1 MPQRFDP
8 RGRANRALLV
18 GVPEYQEI
26 QPRDLRA
33 VNHNLVRLSEVLRTG
48 KLFEPD
54 EITVCRP
61 EGVDDFTRA
70 LNEAVQSAEGL
81 LLFYFAGHGAVP
93 AAADELWLQMR
104 NARVVAGS
112 AAVFQGSQS
121 WSQILGTL
129 VSSRA
134 EQIVVILDCCHAG
147 NAALVWEAGREKQ
160 RVSQLMSV
168 QANNLI
174 NSGPGTRPTPFTEQL
189 LRILK
194 GGVTGQGGDVGFHA
208 LSEELRSYMT
218 KHFKTERPE
227 PWEPQSR
234 PATSGVDVLLATD
247 LPPPVSKDLPPSW
260 WRRRPPVTVGAAV
273 VVVALLGCGA
283 YVLPRLDPPV
293 RCAPPLELRLLT
305 DPDIETTVRKA
316 ATAYMASDA
325 NRTDDGCRR
334 SGITTYSAGAADVVA
349 AFRDDTEAWQQPAT
363 GDINPQRDIGS
374 QPDIWIPAAS
384 ADVERA
390 NSGTRPAFASLGD
403 FQPLASSP
411 IVLAVPES
419 FAHDPSRL
427 KGQKLAGL
435 LAGLRTEYPRAQ
447 VRRADPEFTE
457 AALLATSGLY
467 ATAASGRDAEK
478 TVAQSGPPAPTARDL
493 LCDLA
498 EVDEVDDRTAV
509 LVPEHLFTTGV
520 GCESW
525 SRAVRVAQYPDDVP
539 GLDLTYVRVTWKNA
553 QRDRDARNEAA
564 EGFREWLGGKDGA
577 EVFRADGFREPAG
590 GGGTAD
596 TAGWAVQTV
605 NGTLT
610 DPGPLAGAASGDTMN
625 EALRTYRSANGP
637 GSVLFL
643 LDSSG
648 SMGDKWHGPS
658 GAPGILKQSLRGL
671 GDEDTYGVWSV
682 GEKEGVSHTTL
693 VGFGSHRNADAES
706 TIDKRAEV
714 EAVEADPYHALN
726 DAWSFMAKHK
736 TDDQHPRLIVY
747 LTDDEER
754 DKLTEGGRLARL
766 LKSARERDVPIVVVS
781 VQQGTC
787 DAGKPNERI
796 AVASGG
802 RCLDANRSD
811 LVPALQDEVARTGS
825 GDQR

>member
-33 VNHNLVRLSEVLRTG
+33 VSHNLAQLSEVLRTG
-48 KLFEPD
+48 KVFEPA

-70 LNEAVQSAEGL
+70 LNDAVQSAEGL

-129 VSSRA
+129 VSSPA

-147 NAALVWEAGREKQ
+147 NAALVWEARREKQ

-194 GGVTGQGGDVGFHA
+194 GGVAGQGGDVGFHA
-208 LSEELRSYMT
+208 LSEELRAYMT

-247 LPPPVSKDLPPSW
+247 LPPVDEDRPQQPW
-260 WRRRPPVTVGAAV
+260 WRRGRAAAVAAAAV
-273 VVVALLGCGA
+273 VVLLAGGIC
-283 YVLPRLDPPV
+283 VLPGLGSPV

-325 NRTDDGCRR
+325 NRTGDGCRR

-349 AFRDDTEAWQQPAT
+349 AFRDDTGAWQQPAT
-363 GDINPQRDIGS
+363 GDINPQRDIGA
-374 QPDIWIPAAS
+374 QPDIWIPAVS

-390 NSGTRPAFASLGD
+390 SSGAGPAYASMSDL
-403 FQPLASSP
+403 QPLASSP
-411 IVLAVPES
+411 IVLAVPKGFTQVLS
-419 FAHDPSRL
+419 QRD
-427 KGQKLAGL
+427 GQKLADL
-435 LAGLRTEYPRAQ
+435 VKGLRSKYPQAQ
-447 VRRADPEFTE
+447 VRRADPEFAE
-457 AALLATSGLY
+457 AALLASSGLY

-478 TVAQSGPPAPTARDL
+478 AVAYPGPPAPTANDL

-509 LVPEHLFTTGV
+509 LVPEHLFTTGG
-520 GCESW
+520 GCESG
-525 SRAVRVAQYPDDVP
+525 SRAERVAQYPDDVP
-539 GLDLTYVRVTWKNA
+539 GLDLTYVRVTWQNA
-553 QRDRDARNEAA
+553 QRDRDARNGAA
-564 EGFREWLGGKDGA
+564 EGFRKWLVGKDGA
-577 EVFRADGFREPAG
+577 GVFRGDGFRAPAG
-590 GGGTAD
+590 GGGADATAWAVKPAAGTRAD
-596 TAGWAVQTV
+596 T
-605 NGTLT
+605 
-610 DPGPLAGAASGDTMN
+610 GPLAGAASGDTMDS
-625 EALRTYRSANGP
+625 ALRTYRGANGP

-671 GDEDTYGVWSV
+671 GINDRYGVWAV
-682 GEKEGVSHTTL
+682 REKGGASHTDL
-693 VGFGSHRNADAES
+693 LGFGQHRNADAES
-706 TIDKRAEV
+706 TIDKRARV
-714 EAVEADPYHALN
+714 EDVEADPYKALKA
-726 DAWSFMAKHK
+726 AWTFMADQD
-736 TDDQHPRLIVY
+736 TGDQHPRLIVY
-747 LTDDEER
+747 LTDDEEK
-754 DKLTEGGRLARL
+754 DKLTAGGRLAGL
-766 LKSARERDVPIVVVS
+766 LKSARERKVPVVVVS

-787 DAGKPNERI
+787 DPGKPNELI

-825 GDQR
+825 GDQQ

>member
-18 GVPEYQEI
+18 GVPEYEEI
-26 QPRDLRA
+26 QPRDLKA
-33 VNHNLVRLSEVLRTG
+33 VNHNLAQLSEVLRTG
-48 KLFEPD
+48 KLFDPD

-70 LNEAVQSAEGL
+70 LNDAVQSAEGL

-134 EQIVVILDCCHAG
+134 EQIVVVLDCCHAG
-147 NAALVWEAGREKQ
+147 NAALVWEARREKQ

-174 NSGPGTRPTPFTEQL
+174 SAGPGTRPTPFTEQL

-194 GGVTGQGGDVGFHA
+194 GGLAGQGGDVGFHA
-208 LSEELRSYMT
+208 LSEELRTYMT
-218 KHFKTERPE
+218 THFKTERPE

-247 LPPPVSKDLPPSW
+247 IPPADEAPTPSG
-260 WRRRPPVTVGAAV
+260 WRRRPAVTVAAAV

-283 YVLPRLDPPV
+283 YLLPRLDTPV

-305 DPDIETTVRKA
+305 DPGIETTVRKA

-349 AFRDDTEAWQQPAT
+349 AFRDDTAAWQQPAT
-363 GDINPQRDIGS
+363 GDINPQRDVGP
-374 QPDIWIPAAS
+374 QPDIWIPAVS

-390 NSGTRPAFASLGD
+390 GSGTGPSSASMGD
-403 FQPLASSP
+403 LQPLASSP
-411 IVLAVPES
+411 IVLAVPKA
-419 FAHDPSRL
+419 FAQAPSQSGGR
-427 KGQKLAGL
+427 KLADL
-435 LAGLRTEYPRAQ
+435 LTRLREKYPKAR

-457 AALLATSGLY
+457 AALLASSGLY
-467 ATAASGRDAEK
+467 ATAASGREAEK
-478 TVAQSGPPAPTARDL
+478 SVAHPGSPAATASDL

-498 EVDEVDDRTAV
+498 EVDEEDDRTAV
-509 LVPEHLFTTGV
+509 LVPEHLFTTGP
-520 GCESW
+520 GCDSW
-525 SRAVRVAQYPDDVP
+525 SRAVRVAQYSDDVP
-539 GLDLTYVRVTWKNA
+539 GLDLTYVRVTWKDA
-553 QRDRDARNEAA
+553 ERDQDARNEAA
-564 EGFREWLGGKDGA
+564 EGFRKWLGGKAGTG
-577 EVFRADGFREPAG
+577 VFRGDGFRAPTG
-590 GGGTAD
+590 GKGTGP
-596 TAGWAVQTV
+596 TAGWTVKPAV
-605 NGTLT
+605 GTLA
-610 DPGPLAGAASGDTMN
+610 DPGPLAGPASGDTMN
-625 EALRTYRSANGP
+625 EALRTYRGANGP

-648 SMGDKWHGPS
+648 SMGTKWHGPS

-671 GDEDTYGVWSV
+671 GGKDEYGVWSV
-682 GEKEGVSHTTL
+682 GEKAGKSHTTL
-693 VGFGSHRNADAES
+693 LDFGSHRNADAES
-706 TIDKRAEV
+706 AIDERAEV
-714 EAVEADPYHALN
+714 GNVEADPSHALD
-726 DAWSFMAKHK
+726 DAWSFMA
-736 TDDQHPRLIVY
+736 TQDTGDQNPRLIVY
-747 LTDDEER
+747 LTDDEEK

-766 LKSARERDVPIVVVS
+766 LKSARERAVPIVVVS
-781 VQQGTC
+781 MQQGTC
-787 DAGKPNERI
+787 DSGKPNERI

-825 GDQR
+825 GDQQ

>member
-26 QPRDLRA
+26 QPRDLQA
-33 VNHNLVRLSEVLRTG
+33 VSHNLAELAEVLRKG
-48 KLFEPD
+48 ELFEPD

-112 AAVFQGSQS
+112 SAVFQGSQS

-129 VSSRA
+129 VSSPA

-147 NAALVWEAGREKQ
+147 NAALVWEARREKQ

-174 NSGPGTRPTPFTEQL
+174 SAGPGTRPTPFTEQL

-194 GGVTGQGGDVGFHA
+194 GGVAGQGGDVGFHA
-208 LSEELRSYMT
+208 LSEELRAYMT
-218 KHFKTERPE
+218 KHFRTERPE

-247 LPPPVSKDLPPSW
+247 LPPVEEDRPQPW
-260 WRRRPPVTVGAAV
+260 WRRRRAAVVAAAAV
-273 VVVALLGCGA
+273 VVLLGCGIC
-283 YVLPRLDPPV
+283 VLPGFGAPV

-305 DPDIETTVRKA
+305 DPDIEMTVRKA
-316 ATAYMASDA
+316 ATAYMASGA

-349 AFRDDTEAWQQPAT
+349 AFRDDTGAWQQPAT
-363 GDINPQRDIGS
+363 GDINPQRDIGA
-374 QPDIWIPAAS
+374 QPDIWIPAVS

-390 NSGTRPAFASLGD
+390 SSGTGPAYASMSGL
-403 FQPLASSP
+403 QPLASSP
-411 IVLAVPES
+411 IVLAVP
-419 FAHDPSRL
+419 
-427 KGQKLAGL
+427 KGFTKGLSQSDGRKLADL
-435 LAGLRTEYPRAQ
+435 MEGLRSKYRGAQ

-457 AALLATSGLY
+457 AALLASSGLY
-467 ATAASGRDAEK
+467 ASAASGRDAEK
-478 TVAQSGPPAPTARDL
+478 TVAYPGPPASTANDL

-498 EVDEVDDRTAV
+498 AVDEVDDRTAV
-509 LVPEHLFTTGV
+509 LVPEHLFTTGG
-520 GCESW
+520 GCESG
-525 SRAVRVAQYPDDVP
+525 SRAERVALYPDDVP
-539 GLDLTYVRVTWKNA
+539 GLDLTYVRVTWQNA
-553 QRDRDARNEAA
+553 QGDRDARNEAA
-564 EGFREWLGGKDGA
+564 EGFRKWLVGKDGA
-577 EVFRADGFREPAG
+577 GIFRGDGFRAPAAG
-590 GGGTAD
+590 GAGATAWAVKPAAGTRAD
-596 TAGWAVQTV
+596 T
-605 NGTLT
+605 
-610 DPGPLAGAASGDTMN
+610 GPLAGAASGDSLD

-671 GDEDTYGVWSV
+671 GPKDEYGVWSV
-682 GEKEGVSHTTL
+682 GEKGGASHTDL
-693 VGFGSHRNADAES
+693 LGFGQHLNADTEA
-706 TIDKRAEV
+706 TIDKRAKV
-714 EAVEADPYHALN
+714 EDVEADPYEALK
-726 DAWSFMAKHK
+726 DAWTFMAGQN
-736 TDDQHPRLIVY
+736 TGDQHPRLIVY
-747 LTDDEER
+747 LTDDEEK
-754 DKLTEGGRLARL
+754 DKLTEGGRLAEL
-766 LKSARERDVPIVVVS
+766 LKSARERKIPVVVVS

-787 DAGKPNERI
+787 DPGNPNELI

-825 GDQR
+825 GDQG